1 MSTSLFPISH
11 STPLNLI
18 PSSNS
23 LDLSCEN
30 NTSSYPYIALSLHNN
45 DSIALPLSV
54 SPSESNIDIISYQ
67 EPTNP
72 DPQAPP
78 LEQPKRNIITRSKT
92 GNLKPKY
99 FFGFKMFYYTHHP
112 FHCLTSIL
120 TEFEPTSYT
129 QVVTQ
134 LKWRQAMGC
143 EFDALMGNG
152 VWSLGPR
159 PHDKHVVRNKWVF
172 EIKRHL
178 DGSIERYKARLM
190 ANGFDQKS
198 GIDYFDTF
206 SPVVKSTIIR
216 LILSIAVQFHWPIR
230 QLDVSNVFLHG
241 ILDEKVYME

>member
-1 MSTSLFPISH
+1 
-11 STPLNLI
+11 
-18 PSSNS
+18 
-23 LDLSCEN
+23 
-30 NTSSYPYIALSLHNN
+30 
-45 DSIALPLSV
+45 
-54 SPSESNIDIISYQ
+54 
-67 EPTNP
+67 
-72 DPQAPP
+72 
-78 LEQPKRNIITRSKT
+78 
-92 GNLKPKY
+92 
-99 FFGFKMFYYTHHP
+99 
-112 FHCLTSIL
+112 
-120 TEFEPTSYT
+120 
-129 QVVTQ
+129 
-134 LKWRQAMGC
+134 MGC